1 MINLDETLSK
11 EYLADKIVSNGL
23 DDRLIITPEVN
34 RVLEEVKSFDF
45 RNFLSYDFITKKKE
59 QNNLSEKKDIY
70 ARRIVAGF
78 YFESEINCSSFVTD
92 SCIRA
97 YDRTGYAAKAI
108 FKESRDYAWMYRFLG
123 SRVLSFE
130 VSRKRKLDDA
140 FYSAFY
146 ITEASMRLISLSRSN
161 SFAYNL
167 IGVDIRK
174 IKKLFEKFKYYA
186 GELKEAA
193 PSIDIKIM
201 KRYSDLLGFK
211 V

>member
-78 YFESEINCSSFVTD
+78 
-92 SCIRA
+92 
-97 YDRTGYAAKAI
+97 YAAKAI